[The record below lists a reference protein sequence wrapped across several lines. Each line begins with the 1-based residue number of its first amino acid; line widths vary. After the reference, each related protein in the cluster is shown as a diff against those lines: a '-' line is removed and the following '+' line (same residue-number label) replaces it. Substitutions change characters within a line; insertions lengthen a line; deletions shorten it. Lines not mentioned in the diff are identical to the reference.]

1 MGSADLE
8 HEGEVKPEPDR
19 LKLEPQPLLEDGA
32 DDEDYKLEPS
42 DKKVKGY
49 TIEIYK
55 SDIIGRA
62 FLFLFLFLFFG
73 DQEIFF
79 FGGGGESKSG
89 VGLKVSSFVNPL
101 RISTQ

>member
-62 FLFLFLFLFFG
+62 FLFLFFG

-79 FGGGGESKSG
+79 FWGGGR
-89 VGLKVSSFVNPL
+89 VS
-101 RISTQ
+101 RGWA